1 MAFGDYDTK
10 QPDSTY
16 QVGVLVQN
24 NNTETLFRVHVEVS
38 YRMSNNE
45 WSTLPAVN
53 LGLIDI
59 SEQKHTVASLD
70 DPLLSTWEIQKYDR
84 NYDSPGNLRNITIP
98 TMAKDNVHVIAY
110 GYTTP

>member
-1 MAFGDYDTK
+1 MAFGDFDTK

-16 QVGVLVQN
+16 RVGAMVQN

-38 YRMSNNE
+38 YRMSNGE

-53 LGLIDI
+53 MGLIDI
-59 SEQKHTVASLD
+59 SEKKHTVASLT
-70 DPLLSTWEIQKYDR
+70 DPFLSSWEIQKYDS

-98 TMAKDNVHVIAY
+98 TMAYDNVQVIAY
-110 GYTTP
+110 GYTFP